1 MSPLKCIKSNFNC
14 THLKQIERNSGN
26 VTDPKDEDNA
36 DEDGGNTLISSWSP
50 RLWAETVSF
59 GWLWENTVNVTIE
72 NTEEKERKKD
82 HDDKISNKNV
92 VPAVAELLSK
102 TGGAHT
108 GLAAAAVA

>member
-1 MSPLKCIKSNFNC
+1 M
-14 THLKQIERNSGN
+14 
-26 VTDPKDEDNA
+26 
-36 DEDGGNTLISSWSP
+36 
-50 RLWAETVSF
+50 
-59 GWLWENTVNVTIE
+59 TIE